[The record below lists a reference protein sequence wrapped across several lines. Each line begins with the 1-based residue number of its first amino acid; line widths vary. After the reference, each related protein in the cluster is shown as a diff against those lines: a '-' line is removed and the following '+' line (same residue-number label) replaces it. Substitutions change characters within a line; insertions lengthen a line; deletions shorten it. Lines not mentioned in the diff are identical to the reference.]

1 MSVTP
6 SPTDRAPLIT
16 RLHRIEGQ
24 VRALERMIDH
34 DAPCID
40 ILTQVSAASHALQS
54 LALIL
59 LDQHLRRCVA
69 EAAAGGDLDADAKLR
84 QASQV
89 IARLVGS

>member
-6 SPTDRAPLIT
+6 SPADRAPLIT

-24 VRALERMIDH
+24 VRALERMIDQ

-69 EAAAGGDLDADAKLR
+69 EAASDGAPDVDTKLR
-84 QASQV
+84 QASQA